1 VKDPVL
7 VLGLVWAAYLAGRI
21 GVELALKF
29 APLPGRSPARRGSD
43 AAHANSAH
51 AEKAHAEKAHAEKWS
66 PTPAAFWLL
75 REAAVAAAVV
85 GVAWLVLRDL
95 SLPNLIP
102 SSVSAA
108 PGDVRRVGIAAVLG
122 WSLAVIN
129 LPVAWEFIGRLLP
142 VEDQKPD
149 KQIDPGMM
157 GATIG
162 VLERVLVIALL
173 PGGGPAAVGFVVAAK
188 TLARFRELNNKRFA
202 ERYLLGTMASVT
214 IALVSTL
221 GVVWIWSAP
230 L

>member
-1 VKDPVL
+1 VTDPVL
-7 VLGLVWAAYLAGRI
+7 MLGLVWAAYLAARL
-21 GVELALKF
+21 GVEAVIELGLVQAS
-29 APLPGRSPARRGSD
+29 RPARGNSNP
-43 AAHANSAH
+43 AHANH
-51 AEKAHAEKAHAEKWS
+51 PQAEKWS
-66 PTPAAFWLL
+66 PAPAALWLV
-75 REAAVAAAVV
+75 REAVVAVAVT

-95 SLPNLIP
+95 SLPNLVP
-102 SSVSAA
+102 SVVSAG

-129 LPVAWEFIGRLLP
+129 LPAAWQFIGQLLP
-142 VEDQKPD
+142 AEDEKPD
-149 KQIDPGMM
+149 KRIDPRMM

-162 VLERVLVIALL
+162 VLERVLVIALV

-214 IALVSTL
+214 IALVSAL
-221 GVVWIWSAP
+221 AVGWIWSAP

>member
-1 VKDPVL
+1 VTDAVL
-7 VLGLVWAAYLAGRI
+7 ILGLVWAAYLATRL
-21 GVELALKF
+21 GVQAAFGLGPVQAWL
-29 APLPGRSPARRGSD
+29 PARGHSNPTP
-43 AAHANSAH
+43 ANHSQP
-51 AEKAHAEKAHAEKWS
+51 EKWS
-66 PTPAAFWLL
+66 PAPAALWLV
-75 REAAVAAAVV
+75 REVVVAVAIV

-95 SLPNLIP
+95 SLPNLVP
-102 SSVSAA
+102 SVVSAA
-108 PGDVRRVGIAAVLG
+108 PGDVRRVGIAAILG

-129 LPVAWEFIGRLLP
+129 LPAAWQFIGQLLP
-142 VEDQKPD
+142 AEDEKPD
-149 KQIDPGMM
+149 KRIDPRMM

-214 IALVSTL
+214 IALVSAVAV
-221 GVVWIWSAP
+221 GWIWSAP